1 MRHTL
6 YPKLAW
12 TGIRKNSRL
21 YLPYILTCIGMVIMF
36 YIVSFLSTNDYIRS
50 QKGGDEMQ
58 MVLGLGCGVIGFFSA
73 LFLFYTNSF
82 LMRRRKKEFG
92 LYNILGMGKWNIAR
106 VLLWETIM
114 IAGTS
119 RGGGTRH
126 TAVKNCRALYD

>member
-50 QKGGDEMQ
+50 QRAGMRCRWYW
-58 MVLGLGCGVIGFFSA
+58 GLA
-73 LFLFYTNSF
+73 
-82 LMRRRKKEFG
+82 
-92 LYNILGMGKWNIAR
+92 A
-106 VLLWETIM
+106 
-114 IAGTS
+114 A
-119 RGGGTRH
+119 
-126 TAVKNCRALYD
+126 